1 LAFCSEFRNFQE
13 IFLSRKQPREADKQT
28 EACLQIVVVSPFL
41 DRRHGTERCIIEQ
54 IERLSS
60 KYGWGIHLFSQHV
73 ENIHGLL
80 TETPKSSATGFI
92 CWHKVSDIP
101 GPHLLK
107 FLWWFFAN
115 RSARKRALKRLE
127 ERSLLIYS
135 PGINCLDADAI
146 TVHIVFHEFYA
157 RVRDELTLLKVPV
170 SKWPVT
176 LHRKLYYKL
185 IMALERRIYTN
196 PRVHLAA
203 VSNLVSSQLE
213 KHFGR
218 TDSVVIPNAVDTLIF
233 NSEARLARRSVSRQN
248 LKLDSSDF
256 VVLLIGN
263 DWKKKGL
270 DQLLRALAVI
280 QIPIRLLVVGK
291 DDPGLYRSVLQQLRL
306 EDRVRFLAPSADVLS
321 FYAATD
327 AYVAPSLEDAFG
339 LPILEA
345 MACGLPVIASVQAGA
360 SENIIDGTTGYL
372 LRDPMNHV
380 ELAELIRRVAG
391 DRAAAHKLGAAAAQ
405 HVQASVAW
413 DHNVS
418 ATREFLGNALASR
431 QI

>member
-1 LAFCSEFRNFQE
+1 M
-13 IFLSRKQPREADKQT
+13 
-28 EACLQIVVVSPFL
+28 QIVVVSPFL
-41 DRRHGTERCIIEQ
+41 DRRHGTERCIVEQ

-73 ENIHGLL
+73 EDIDGLL
-80 TETPKSSATGFI
+80 TEVPKGSETSFI
-92 CWHKVSDIP
+92 CWHTVSDIP

-115 RSARKRALKRLE
+115 RSARKRALKRQE
-127 ERSLLIYS
+127 ERSLLVYS
-135 PGINCLDADAI
+135 PGINCLDANAI

-157 RVRDELTLLKVPV
+157 RVRHELALLKVPV

-176 LHRKLYYKL
+176 LHRKMYYKL

-196 PRVHLAA
+196 PKVRLAA
-203 VSNLVSSQLE
+203 VSKLVSAQLE

-218 TDSVVIPNAVDTLIF
+218 TDSVVIPNAVDTQIF
-233 NSEARLARRSVSRQN
+233 SSEACRARRSVSRQS
-248 LKLDSSDF
+248 LKLDDSDF

-270 DQLLRALAVI
+270 DQLLRALALI
-280 QIPIRLLVVGK
+280 EIPIQLLVVGK
-291 DDPGLYRSVLQQLRL
+291 DDPGLYRPTLQQLRL
-306 EDRVRFLAPSADVLS
+306 EDRVRFLAPSPDVLS
-321 FYAATD
+321 FYAAAD

-360 SENIIDGTTGYL
+360 SENVVDGTTGYL
-372 LRDPMNHV
+372 LRDPMNHAG
-380 ELAELIRRVAG
+380 LADLIRRLAS
-391 DRAAAHKLGAAAAQ
+391 DKSATQKIGAAAAQ
-405 HVQASVAW
+405 FVKSSVSW

-418 ATREFLGNALASR
+418 ATHEFLENAIASR
-431 QI
+431 PI

>member
-1 LAFCSEFRNFQE
+1 
-13 IFLSRKQPREADKQT
+13 
-28 EACLQIVVVSPFL
+28 LQIVVVSPFL

-54 IERLSS
+54 IERLSTT
-60 KYGWGIHLFSQHV
+60 YGWGIHLFSQHV
-73 ENIHGLL
+73 ENVNGLL
-80 TETPKSSATGFI
+80 TEDPKSTATGFI
-92 CWHKVSDIP
+92 RWYRVSDIP
-101 GPHLLK
+101 APHLLK

-115 RSARKRALKRLE
+115 RSARKRALKRDE
-127 ERSLLIYS
+127 ERSLLVYS
-135 PGINCLDADAI
+135 PGINCLDANAI

-157 RVRDELTLLKVPV
+157 RVRHELALLKVPV
-170 SKWPVT
+170 SRWPVT
-176 LHRKLYYKL
+176 LHRKMYYKL
-185 IMALERRIYTN
+185 VMALERRIYTN
-196 PRVHLAA
+196 PKVHLAA
-203 VSNLVSSQLE
+203 VSKLVSAQLE

-218 TDSVVIPNAVDTLIF
+218 TDAVVIPNAVDTVIF
-233 NSEARLARRSVSRQN
+233 NSEARLARRSVSRQS
-248 LKLDSSDF
+248 LKLDDSDF

-270 DQLLRALAVI
+270 DQLLRALAI
-280 QIPIRLLVVGK
+280 IEIPIQLLVVGK
-291 DDPGLYRSVLQQLRL
+291 DDPGLYGSALRQLRL

-321 FYAATD
+321 FYAAVD

-360 SENIIDGTTGYL
+360 SESIIDGTTGYL

-391 DRAAAHKLGAAAAQ
+391 DRSVAHKLGAAAAQ
-405 HVQASVAW
+405 YVQASVSW

-418 ATREFLGNALASR
+418 ATRDFLEHS
-431 QI
+431 

>member
-13 IFLSRKQPREADKQT
+13 IFLSRKHPREADKQN

-41 DRRHGTERCIIEQ
+41 DRLHGTERCIIEQ

-60 KYGWGIHLFSQHV
+60 EHGWGIHLFSQHV
-73 ENIHGLL
+73 ENVGGLL
-80 TETPKSSATGFI
+80 TEAPKSSATGFI

-101 GPHLLK
+101 GPQLFK

-115 RSARKRALKRLE
+115 RSARKRALRRYE
-127 ERSLLIYS
+127 GRSLLVYS

-157 RVRDELTLLKVPV
+157 RVRGELKLLKVPV
-170 SKWPVT
+170 RKWPVT

-185 IMALERRIYTN
+185 IMALERRVYTD
-196 PRVHLAA
+196 PKVSLAA
-203 VSNLVSSQLE
+203 VSKLVSAQLE

-218 TDSVVIPNAVDTLIF
+218 TDSVVIPNAVDTVIF
-233 NSEARLARRSVSRQN
+233 NSEARLARRSVSRQS
-248 LKLDSSDF
+248 LKLDDSDF

-270 DQLLRALAVI
+270 DQLLRALAI
-280 QIPIRLLVVGK
+280 IETPIHLLVVGK
-291 DDPGLYRSVLQQLRL
+291 DDPGLYAPALRHLRL
-306 EDRVRFLAPSADVLS
+306 EDRVRFLAPSADVVS
-321 FYAATD
+321 FYAAAD

-360 SENIIDGTTGYL
+360 SENIIDGTTGHL
-372 LRDPMNHV
+372 LRDPMNHI
-380 ELAELIRRVAG
+380 ELAEMILRLVG
-391 DRAAAHKLGAAAAQ
+391 DRPAAQKIGTAAAQ
-405 HVQASVAW
+405 YVKTSVSWGRNATE
-413 DHNVS
+413 
-418 ATREFLGNALASR
+418 TREFLENSLATS
-431 QI
+431 QT

>member
-1 LAFCSEFRNFQE
+1 
-13 IFLSRKQPREADKQT
+13 
-28 EACLQIVVVSPFL
+28 LQIVVVSPFL

-60 KYGWGIHLFSQHV
+60 TYGWGIHLFSQHV
-73 ENIHGLL
+73 ENIDGLL
-80 TETPKSSATGFI
+80 TEAPKGSGTGFI

-101 GPHLLK
+101 SPHLLK

-115 RSARKRALKRLE
+115 RFARKRALKRLE
-127 ERSLLIYS
+127 ERSLLVYS
-135 PGINCLDADAI
+135 PGINCLDANAI

-157 RVRDELTLLKVPV
+157 RVRHELALLKVPV

-176 LHRKLYYKL
+176 LHRKMYYKL
-185 IMALERRIYTN
+185 IMALERRVYTN
-196 PRVHLAA
+196 AKVHLAA
-203 VSNLVSSQLE
+203 VSKLVSAQLE

-218 TDSVVIPNAVDTLIF
+218 TDSVVIPNAVDTQIF
-233 NSEARLARRSVSRQN
+233 NSDARLARTSVSRQS
-248 LKLDSSDF
+248 LKLDDNAF

-270 DQLLRALAVI
+270 DQLLRALAFIETPI
-280 QIPIRLLVVGK
+280 QLLVVGK
-291 DDPGLYRSVLQQLRL
+291 DDPGLYWSALQQLGL

-321 FYAATD
+321 FYAAAD
-327 AYVAPSLEDAFG
+327 AYIAPSLEDAFG

-360 SENIIDGTTGYL
+360 SENIIDGKTGYL
-372 LRDPMNHV
+372 LRDPMNHI

-391 DRAAAHKLGAAAAQ
+391 DKSVAQKIGAAAAQ
-405 HVQASVAW
+405 FVKSSVSW
-413 DHNVS
+413 DRNAA
-418 ATREFLGNALASR
+418 ATYEFLINSLASSHS
-431 QI
+431 

>member
-1 LAFCSEFRNFQE
+1 M
-13 IFLSRKQPREADKQT
+13 
-28 EACLQIVVVSPFL
+28 QIVVVSPFL

-73 ENIHGLL
+73 ENIDGLL
-80 TETPKSSATGFI
+80 TEAPKGSGTGFI

-101 GPHLLK
+101 SPHLLK

-127 ERSLLIYS
+127 ERSLLVYS
-135 PGINCLDADAI
+135 PGINCLDANAI

-157 RVRDELTLLKVPV
+157 RVRHELALLKAPV

-176 LHRKLYYKL
+176 LHRKMYYKL
-185 IMALERRIYTN
+185 IMALERHIYTN
-196 PRVHLAA
+196 PKVHLAA
-203 VSNLVSSQLE
+203 VSKLVSAQLE

-218 TDSVVIPNAVDTLIF
+218 TDSVVILNAVDTQIF
-233 NSEARLARRSVSRQN
+233 NSEARLARRSVSRQS
-248 LKLDSSDF
+248 LKLDDSDF

-270 DQLLRALAVI
+270 DQLLRALAIVE
-280 QIPIRLLVVGK
+280 IPIQLLVVGK
-291 DDPGLYRSVLQQLRL
+291 DDPGLYRPALQELRL
-306 EDRVRFLAPSADVLS
+306 DDRVRFLGSTADVLS
-321 FYAATD
+321 FYAAAD
-327 AYVAPSLEDAFG
+327 VYVAPSLEDAFG

-360 SENIIDGTTGYL
+360 SENVVDGTTGYL
-372 LRDPMNHV
+372 LRDPMNHA
-380 ELAELIRRVAG
+380 ELADLIRRLASDKSVAQ
-391 DRAAAHKLGAAAAQ
+391 KIGAAAAQ
-405 HVQASVAW
+405 FVKSSVSW

-418 ATREFLGNALASR
+418 ATREFLENALASR
-431 QI
+431 EV

>member
-1 LAFCSEFRNFQE
+1 
-13 IFLSRKQPREADKQT
+13 
-28 EACLQIVVVSPFL
+28 LQIVVVSPFL
-41 DRRHGTERCIIEQ
+41 DRRHGTELCIIEQ

-73 ENIHGLL
+73 ENIDGLL
-80 TETPKSSATGFI
+80 TEAPKSSAGAFI

-115 RSARKRALKRLE
+115 RSTRKTALKQLG
-127 ERSLLIYS
+127 ERSLLVYS
-135 PGINCLDADAI
+135 PGINCLDANAI

-157 RVRDELTLLKVPV
+157 RVRHELALLKMPV

-176 LHRKLYYKL
+176 LHRKMYYKL

-203 VSNLVSSQLE
+203 VSNVVSAQLK

-233 NSEARLARRSVSRQN
+233 NSEARLARRSVSRQS

-270 DQLLRALAVI
+270 DQLLRALATI
-280 QIPIRLLVVGK
+280 EIPIQLLVAGR

-306 EDRVRFLAPSADVLS
+306 DHRVRFLAPSADVVS
-321 FYAATD
+321 FYAAAD
-327 AYVAPSLEDAFG
+327 AYVGPSLEDAFG
-339 LPILEA
+339 LPVLEA
-345 MACGLPVIASVQAGA
+345 MACGLPVIASVQAGV
-360 SENIIDGTTGYL
+360 SDNIIDGRTGYL

-380 ELAELIRRVAG
+380 ELAEIILRLVG
-391 DRAAAHKLGAAAAQ
+391 DRSAAQKIGAAAAQ
-405 HVQASVAW
+405 YVKSSVSW
-413 DHNVS
+413 DRN
-418 ATREFLGNALASR
+418 ATETREFLENSLASR
-431 QI
+431 QSSDSAL